1 MQRTH
6 NRTTSLTFAAL
17 MTALAIILSYFPE
30 IPLAFF
36 APWLKLDFSFTP
48 LLLLGFSI
56 GPGMMAIA
64 LLITNLVHIIGG
76 TTSGVGELANMLIG
90 LAFLLPPTLL
100 YRRKKTRGNAL
111 LGMGIGV
118 VLMMFTGVLANR
130 FILLPVFFGP
140 GFEGALQGMG
150 MSLNGYLFGAIAPF
164 NAVKGL
170 INSLL
175 VFMLYKRLSLLMKE
189 VDEQQE
195 KPAVHVS

>member
-150 MSLNGYLFGAIAPF
+150 MSLNAYLFGAIAPF

-195 KPAVHVS
+195 KSAVHVS